1 MLVIRTLPLI
11 SFKSRTNMIVL
22 PTKPVPAESTN
33 PSYLVLYGLPKA
45 GKTSCVAQLP
55 NNLIIDLEGGSKFI
69 DALAIQA
76 RSITD
81 LGEIAQAIRAKNEEV
96 GHNFYK
102 HITIDNATRL
112 EDICMSYACTLY
124 RKTELG
130 KNWKGD
136 DVTTLAR
143 GAGYKYLRDAV
154 KKVIDMFKDLCD
166 EFILI
171 GHVKDSITDKDGQE
185 VNAKEIDLVGKLGRI
200 ICGLADAVG
209 YVYRKEN
216 ETHISFKGGNGDSVL
231 EARAKHIAG
240 RDIVI
245 ATGNEDGSL
254 TTYWDKVYKPE

>member
-1 MLVIRTLPLI
+1 MG
-11 SFKSRTNMIVL
+11 IVL
-22 PTKPVPAESTN
+22 PTKPIPATSTN
-33 PSYLVLYGLPKA
+33 PQYLVLYGLPKA
-45 GKTSCVAQLP
+45 GKTSAVAQLP

-69 DALAIQA
+69 DALAVQA
-76 RSITD
+76 RTITD

-171 GHVKDSITDKDGQE
+171 GHVKDSITDKDGEE
-185 VNAKEIDLVGKLGRI
+185 VNAKEIDLVGKLGKI
-200 ICGLADAVG
+200 ICGMADAVG
-209 YVYRKEN
+209 YVYRKDN
-216 ETHISFKGGNGDSVL
+216 ETHISFKSGGDGTIM
-231 EARAKHIAG
+231 EARARHIAG

-245 ATGNEDGSL
+245 ATGAVDGTL
-254 TTYWDKVYKPE
+254 TTYWDRVYKPE

>member
-1 MLVIRTLPLI
+1 MITLPTQ
-11 SFKSRTNMIVL
+11 K
-22 PTKPVPAESTN
+22 VPATSTN
-33 PSYLVLYGLPKA
+33 PQYLVLYGLPKA
-45 GKTSCVAQLP
+45 GKTSAVAQLG
-55 NNLIIDLEGGSKFI
+55 NNLIVDLEGGSKFI
-69 DALAIQA
+69 DALAVQA
-76 RSITD
+76 RTIND

-171 GHVKDSITDKDGQE
+171 GHVKDSITDKEGQE
-185 VNAKEIDLVGKLGRI
+185 INAKEIDLVGKLGKI
-200 ICGLADAVG
+200 ICGMADAVG
-209 YVYRKEN
+209 YVYRKDN
-216 ETHISFKGGNGDSVL
+216 ETHISFKSGGDGTIM
-231 EARAKHIAG
+231 EARARHIAG
-240 RDIVI
+240 KDIII
-245 ATGNEDGSL
+245 ATGNEDGSI
-254 TTYWDKVYKPE
+254 TTYWDRVYKPQ

>member
-1 MLVIRTLPLI
+1 MITLPTQ
-11 SFKSRTNMIVL
+11 K
-22 PTKPVPAESTN
+22 VPATSTN
-33 PSYLVLYGLPKA
+33 PQYLVLYGLPKA
-45 GKTSCVAQLP
+45 GKTSAVAKLE
-55 NNLIIDLEGGSKFI
+55 NNLIVDLEGGSKFI

-76 RSITD
+76 RTIND

-124 RKTELG
+124 RQTELG
-130 KNWKGD
+130 KNWKGT

-171 GHVKDSITDKDGQE
+171 GHVKDSITDKDGEE
-185 VNAKEIDLVGKLGRI
+185 VNAKEIDLVGKLGKI
-200 ICGLADAVG
+200 VCGMADAVG
-209 YVYRKEN
+209 YVYRKDN
-216 ETHISFKGGNGDSVL
+216 ETHISFKSGGDGTIM
-231 EARAKHIAG
+231 EARARHIAG
-240 RDIVI
+240 KDIVI
-245 ATGNEDGSL
+245 ATGNEDGSII
-254 TTYWDKVYKPE
+254 TYWERVYKPE